1 MQRSNRHRPPE
12 RMIALAIQPAPAASD
27 PRAPFGFGAFIITAR
42 GRNEA
47 SFECHMHGYG
57 AGYPPHA
64 MCERLQG
71 LFTPET
77 LALIYHQAEDFGS
90 QARRSRD
97 PSRAEIMKSIPRSG
111 LRTAQLAAIPHHI
124 LKHAGGVGGLQL
136 SSRYSTPL
144 GRLGYLGAEAQAVW
158 VYWLFRRCTPSV
170 RRQLLSS
177 YQAWQVIEKARPR
190 VTA

>member
-124 LKHAGGVGGLQL
+124 LKHAGGVG
-136 SSRYSTPL
+136 
-144 GRLGYLGAEAQAVW
+144 RLGYLGAEAQAVW

-177 YQAWQVIEKARPR
+177 YQAWQVIENARR
-190 VTA
+190 KVIA